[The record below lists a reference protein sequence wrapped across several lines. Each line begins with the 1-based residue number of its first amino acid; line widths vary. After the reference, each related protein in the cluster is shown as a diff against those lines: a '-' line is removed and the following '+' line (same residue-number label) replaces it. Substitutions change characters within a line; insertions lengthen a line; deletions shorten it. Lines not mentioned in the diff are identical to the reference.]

1 MISQLQHVILMI
13 YTKYFIYQKIFNSSK
28 FSRLAESM
36 GDENLLRH
44 FSNLLRHFS
53 LSHISFGTIN

>member
-13 YTKYFIYQKIFNSSK
+13 YSKYFIYQKIFNSSK

-36 GDENLLRH
+36 GDEN
-44 FSNLLRHFS
+44 FQ
-53 LSHISFGTIN
+53 IY